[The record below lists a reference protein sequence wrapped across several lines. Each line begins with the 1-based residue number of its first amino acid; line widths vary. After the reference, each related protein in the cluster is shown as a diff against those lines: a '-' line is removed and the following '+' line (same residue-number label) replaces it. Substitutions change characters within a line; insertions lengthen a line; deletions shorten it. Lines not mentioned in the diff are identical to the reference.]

1 MRARGHEVPF
11 AGAPMQIDVTAVIP
25 ARLGST
31 RLPAKA
37 LLSETGRFLVQHV
50 YEQVRRA
57 RRIGRVLVATDDQRI
72 IDAVGSFGGEAMMT
86 RPDHQSGTDRVAEV
100 AERLGG
106 RDDDVYVNVQG
117 DEPEIDPAA
126 LDQLVDRML
135 RDGPSS
141 RMGTLATPF
150 PGGLD
155 PRAPS
160 AVKVVLSSDLRA
172 LYFSRAL
179 IPYPRD
185 GAAGDRPP
193 VCFLHLGVYAYRR
206 RFLLELSTWPP
217 GRLEQ
222 VEKLEQLRVLERGH
236 PIAVEIVKHASC
248 GIDTPEDY
256 ARFVQRWKERSG

>member
-1 MRARGHEVPF
+1 
-11 AGAPMQIDVTAVIP
+11 MQIEVTAVIP

-37 LLSETGRFLVQHV
+37 LLNETGRFLVQHV
-50 YEQVRRA
+50 YEQVRKA
-57 RRIGRVLVATDDQRI
+57 RRISRVLVATDDQRI
-72 IDAVGSFGGEAMMT
+72 VDAVRSFGGEAMMT
-86 RPDHQSGTDRVAEV
+86 RADHQSGTDRVAEV

-106 RDDDVYVNVQG
+106 GDEDVFVNVQG
-117 DEPEIDPAA
+117 DEPEIDPRS

-141 RMGTLATPF
+141 PMGTLATPF
-150 PGGLD
+150 PTGVD
-155 PRAPS
+155 PRAAS
-160 AVKVVLSSDLRA
+160 TVKVVLSSDSRA

-185 GAAGDRPP
+185 SAPDASSTRWL
-193 VCFLHLGVYAYRR
+193 LHVGVYAYRR

-236 PIAVEIVKHASC
+236 AIAVEIVKHASC

-256 ARFVQRWKERSG
+256 ARFVKRWKERAG